1 MNNLISKIISLFK
14 NLVFKNIVEIGLFFV
29 INEVYINNNINYKLT
44 QCIHIIMCIFSTILC
59 YSSIPGRNHNLNNYG
74 VLQNI
79 PIILSNRVLNIILK
93 VTIISLTDY
102 SIKLFSLS
110 IIYYIIFILIDFFYF
125 ILIWNLNKDIINL
138 QLRSENINYKKK
150 VIYHRKIISELL
162 SNLNR
167 YSEKEKEELC
177 IICLDNYKIDEEIYY
192 YTDEFSYALDL
203 RNKGYVSSS
212 WIPLSSS
219 ITPTPDSYRQADTIE
234 IRHEGVLT
242 KEGIANQRQI
252 ILEASSISWAFKS
265 FIFCLAISSNCFL
278 VIEATIFLPGSCD
291 PLLSFTASFI
301 K

>member
-1 MNNLISKIISLFK
+1 MNNLISKIISVFK

-44 QCIHIIMCIFSTILC
+44 QCMNIIMCIFSTILC
-59 YSSIPGRNHNLNNYG
+59 YFSIPGRNHNLNNYG

-79 PIILSNRVLNIILK
+79 PIILSNRILNIILK
-93 VTIISLTDY
+93 ITIICLTDY

-138 QLRSENINYKKK
+138 QLRSENIDYKKK

-177 IICLDNYKIDEEIYY
+177 IICLDNYKIDEEIYILPNCKHIFHRKCFEIY
-192 YTDEFSYALDL
+192 IKNAKYRCPICRKNILK
-203 RNKGYVSSS
+203 NN
-212 WIPLSSS
+212 I
-219 ITPTPDSYRQADTIE
+219 IT
-234 IRHEGVLT
+234 V
-242 KEGIANQRQI
+242 
-252 ILEASSISWAFKS
+252 
-265 FIFCLAISSNCFL
+265 
-278 VIEATIFLPGSCD
+278 
-291 PLLSFTASFI
+291 
-301 K
+301 